1 MYYSKKKESVEM
13 SYQDDK
19 RELLKLKQG
28 LIEESETIQEEKR
41 ETVKLHGWKR
51 VSNFFYHYKWH
62 VVAAAFFIAV
72 AGFFIY
78 DLVKKEHGDIRVLV
92 IVKDNDLAKQTNY
105 KTKDFELA
113 FEKYCPDYD
122 DSGYVHVD
130 TYNIDLSENI
140 DSNYMLASVTKLTGE
155 INFGEAQMYIM
166 DTPALESI
174 ITDGDTSGFVD
185 LEELYPENPQIDG
198 VFYKLKDSDFA
209 YMANYVEAC
218 PEDLFIVIRKT
229 TDATANK
236 ERAEAAQ
243 KKALEVFDN
252 IINGTMSGWEDDDG
266 RVYGIYDEGETE
278 LKPML

>member
-1 MYYSKKKESVEM
+1 M

-41 ETVKLHGWKR
+41 EAVELHGWKK

-62 VVAAAFFIAV
+62 VVVITFFVAV
-72 AGFFIY
+72 VGFFVY
-78 DLVKKEHGDIRVLV
+78 DLVKKEQGDIRVLV
-92 IVKDNDLAKQTNY
+92 VTKDSDIAKQVAY
-105 KTKDFELA
+105 KTKDFELT
-113 FEKYCPDYD
+113 FEKYCPDFD

-140 DSNYMLASVTKLTGE
+140 DANYMLAGVTKLTGE
-155 INFGEAQMYIM
+155 ISFGEAQMYIM
-166 DTPALESI
+166 DTPSLESI
-174 ITDGDTSGFVD
+174 ITDGDTSGFVN
-185 LEELYPENPQIDG
+185 LEEIYPDNPQIDG
-198 VFYKLKDSDFA
+198 IFYKLKGSNFA

-229 TDATANK
+229 TDVTANK

-243 KKALEVFDN
+243 KKAMEVFDN
-252 IINGTMSGWEDDDG
+252 IINGTMAGWEDDDG
-266 RVYGIYDEGETE
+266 RVYGIYDEGETV
-278 LKPML
+278 LVPTI

>member
-1 MYYSKKKESVEM
+1 M

-28 LIEESETIQEEKR
+28 LIEESESVKEEKR
-41 ETVKLHGWKR
+41 EVVELHGWKK

-62 VVAAAFFIAV
+62 VIAATFFVTV

-78 DLVKKEHGDIRVLV
+78 DLVKKEHGDMRVL
-92 IVKDNDLAKQTNY
+92 IVTKENELAKQVNH

-113 FEKYCPDYD
+113 FEKYCPDFD

-140 DSNYMLASVTKLTGE
+140 DGNYMLAGVTKLTGE
-155 INFGEAQMYIM
+155 ISYGEAQLYIM

-174 ITDGDTSGFVD
+174 ITEGDTSGFVN
-185 LEELYPENPQIDG
+185 LEELYPDNPQIDG
-198 VFYKLKDSDFA
+198 VFYKLKDSEFA
-209 YMANYVEAC
+209 HLANYVEAC
-218 PEDLFIVIRKT
+218 PEDLFMVVRRT
-229 TDATANK
+229 TDVTANK

-243 KKALEVFDN
+243 EKAMEVIDN
-252 IINGTMSGWEDDDG
+252 IINGKMAGWEDDDG
-266 RVYGIYDEGETE
+266 RVYGIYGEGETE
-278 LKPML
+278 LVPTI